1 MVSSNFVHCHYMGSM
16 IKQSVTVLKVV
27 SSITINKMSQQIIGW
42 LALGG
47 ECLFILGI
55 QNSFLTVY
63 WSTLP
68 NR

>member
-1 MVSSNFVHCHYMGSM
+1 MKNIVNGYFVHCHYMGSM

-47 ECLFILGI
+47 ECQPEKESHDVISI
-55 QNSFLTVY
+55 YHSN
-63 WSTLP
+63 
-68 NR
+68 